1 MTLDRSGA
9 VQVDNF
15 LKIIDVRLGMRVLN
29 VLQFQA
35 GPTCVSFDPKYESCV
50 QIGSSSGTVR
60 LFGYSRV
67 GNSTD
72 VSVFCYLN
80 IYRCNVW
87 TAAGRKG
94 TRSSLF
100 TWTAAGTT

>member
-35 GPTCVSFDPKYESCV
+35 GECLLLLISYGQLYDACFVINRAHLRE
-50 QIGSSSGTVR
+50 
-60 LFGYSRV
+60 L
-67 GNSTD
+67 
-72 VSVFCYLN
+72 
-80 IYRCNVW
+80 
-87 TAAGRKG
+87 
-94 TRSSLF
+94 
-100 TWTAAGTT
+100 

>member
-35 GPTCVSFDPKYESCV
+35 GEFISFFSNLVWAIC
-50 QIGSSSGTVR
+50 
-60 LFGYSRV
+60 
-67 GNSTD
+67 TD
-72 VSVFCYLN
+72 GVFCSQGPL
-80 IYRCNVW
+80 
-87 TAAGRKG
+87 A
-94 TRSSLF
+94 
-100 TWTAAGTT
+100 

>member
-1 MTLDRSGA
+1 VTCGLTLDRSGA

-35 GPTCVSFDPKYESCV
+35 GECLFIFILVWAICMTRVLFTGPTCVSFDPKYESCV

-60 LFGYSRV
+60 
-67 GNSTD
+67 
-72 VSVFCYLN
+72 YLV
-80 IYRCNVW
+80 ILAW
-87 TAAGRKG
+87 AI
-94 TRSSLF
+94 
-100 TWTAAGTT
+100 

>member
-35 GPTCVSFDPKYESCV
+35 GEC
-50 QIGSSSGTVR
+50 
-60 LFGYSRV
+60 L
-67 GNSTD
+67 
-72 VSVFCYLN
+72 LLL
-80 IYRCNVW
+80 VW
-87 TAAGRKG
+87 AICLYDACFVHRAHL
-94 TRSSLF
+94 REL
-100 TWTAAGTT
+100 

>member
-35 GPTCVSFDPKYESCV
+35 GECLLLLISYV
-50 QIGSSSGTVR
+50 Q
-60 LFGYSRV
+60 LY
-67 GNSTD
+67 
-72 VSVFCYLN
+72 
-80 IYRCNVW
+80 
-87 TAAGRKG
+87 
-94 TRSSLF
+94 
-100 TWTAAGTT
+100 

>member
-35 GPTCVSFDPKYESCV
+35 GEC
-50 QIGSSSGTVR
+50 
-60 LFGYSRV
+60 LFVLISYGQFV
-67 GNSTD
+67 
-72 VSVFCYLN
+72 
-80 IYRCNVW
+80 
-87 TAAGRKG
+87 
-94 TRSSLF
+94 
-100 TWTAAGTT
+100 

>member
-1 MTLDRSGA
+1 MTCGLTLDRSGA

-35 GPTCVSFDPKYESCV
+35 GEFISFFSNLVWAICMTRVLLITGPTCVSFDPKYESCV

-67 GNSTD
+67 GD
-72 VSVFCYLN
+72 
-80 IYRCNVW
+80 
-87 TAAGRKG
+87 
-94 TRSSLF
+94 
-100 TWTAAGTT
+100 

>member
-1 MTLDRSGA
+1 M
-9 VQVDNF
+9 QVDNF

-35 GPTCVSFDPKYESCV
+35 GECLLLLVWAIYCMTRVLFTGPTCVSFDPKYESCV

-67 GNSTD
+67 GD
-72 VSVFCYLN
+72 
-80 IYRCNVW
+80 
-87 TAAGRKG
+87 
-94 TRSSLF
+94 
-100 TWTAAGTT
+100 

>member
-1 MTLDRSGA
+1 M
-9 VQVDNF
+9 QVDNF

-35 GPTCVSFDPKYESCV
+35 GECLLLLVRAICMTRVLYDTRCLLLLVWAIRMTRVLFTGPTCVSFDPKYESCV

-67 GNSTD
+67 GD
-72 VSVFCYLN
+72 
-80 IYRCNVW
+80 
-87 TAAGRKG
+87 
-94 TRSSLF
+94 
-100 TWTAAGTT
+100 

>member
-1 MTLDRSGA
+1 MTCGLTLDRSGA

-35 GPTCVSFDPKYESCV
+35 GEFIFIFILVWAICMTRVLFTGPTCVSFDPKYESCV

-67 GNSTD
+67 GD
-72 VSVFCYLN
+72 
-80 IYRCNVW
+80 
-87 TAAGRKG
+87 
-94 TRSSLF
+94 
-100 TWTAAGTT
+100 